1 MTLLSG
7 KTLTLLLTSALFTLA
22 GCGGSS
28 SGSGDNTSGGGGT
41 GTPQWVAGVFAPDS
55 EFANRCVADPNGS
68 ELTEKLWLRS
78 WSNDTYLWYDEI
90 ADVDPAPFSVLAYFD
105 QLKTQELSPSGNTKD
120 KFHFSMPTSEWD
132 QLNQSGATVGYGAH
146 FFIQQADG
154 SQDRKITVTYVEPN
168 SPASEME
175 VSRGYVVTEID
186 GVNVKDAADS
196 ASIAILNRGLFPET
210 AGQQTRFTF
219 QHLDKTTFT
228 ELTLTAQTIISTP
241 VQNTTTIVTTTGK
254 VGYLQ
259 FNAHIATAERGLF
272 DAINTLS
279 DAGVD
284 DLVLDLRYN
293 GGGLLAMAG
302 QLGYMIAGSQ
312 ATQGKI
318 FERSTFNDKHP
329 NTNPVT
335 GEALTPM
342 PFFSESLGFNATLL
356 GAGRSLPSLNL
367 SRLFVLTTA
376 NTCSASEALMNSLRG
391 IDIEVIQIGDTTCGK
406 PYGFYPTP
414 NCGTTF
420 FTVQFKGEN
429 NKGFGDY
436 SDGFVPSTSPTLESE
451 IPGCSLSDDFN
462 HALGDTDERLLN
474 AALYYRANGQCPITV
489 SNMAKARPRSQVI
502 DPGFVIEDSRKQNVL
517 LNNRILTRGP
527 QPSHQE

>member
-1 MTLLSG
+1 MMLLSG

-28 SGSGDNTSGGGGT
+28 DSGGGSS

-55 EFANRCVADPNGS
+55 ELAGQCTSDS
-68 ELTEKLWLRS
+68 DLTEKLWLRS
-78 WSNDTYLWYDEI
+78 WSNDTYLWYNEI
-90 ADVDPAPFSVLAYFD
+90 ADVDPAPFGVIPYFD
-105 QLKTQELSPSGNTKD
+105 QLKTQELSETGNVKD
-120 KFHFSMPTSEWD
+120 KYHFSMSTSEWD
-132 QLNQSGATVGYGAH
+132 QLNQSGASVSYGAH
-146 FFIQQADG
+146 FYLQQADG
-154 SQDRKITVTYVEPN
+154 TQNRKITVSYTEPN
-168 SPASEME
+168 SPATTANLTRGAVILE
-175 VSRGYVVTEID
+175 VD

-196 ASIAILNRGLFPET
+196 ASIDTLNNGLFPSS
-210 AGQQTRFTF
+210 AGQQTRFTV
-219 QHLDKTTFT
+219 QDLDSATSR
-228 ELTLTAQTIISTP
+228 EITLTAQTIVSTP
-241 VQNTTTIVTTTGK
+241 VQNTTTIVTTTGR

-259 FNAHIATAERGLF
+259 FNSHIATAERGLF

-279 DAGVD
+279 DAGVN

-302 QLGYMIAGSQ
+302 QLGYMIAGNQ

-329 NTNPVT
+329 NTDPVT
-335 GEALTPM
+335 GQALTPM
-342 PFFSESLGFNATLL
+342 PFFSESLGFNASLL
-356 GAGRSLPSLNL
+356 GAGQSLPSLNL

-376 NTCSASEALMNSLRG
+376 NTCSASEALMNGLRG

-429 NKGFGDY
+429 DKGFGDY
-436 SDGFVPSTSPTLESE
+436 SDGFVPSVNPTLASE

-474 AALYYRANGQCPITV
+474 AALYYRANDRCPTLL
-489 SNMAKARPRSQVI
+489 SKAAKAKPKTQFI
-502 DPGFVIEDSRKQNVL
+502 DTGFILEDTRTQNVL
-517 LNNRILTRGP
+517 LNNRILT
-527 QPSHQE
+527 QSSQ